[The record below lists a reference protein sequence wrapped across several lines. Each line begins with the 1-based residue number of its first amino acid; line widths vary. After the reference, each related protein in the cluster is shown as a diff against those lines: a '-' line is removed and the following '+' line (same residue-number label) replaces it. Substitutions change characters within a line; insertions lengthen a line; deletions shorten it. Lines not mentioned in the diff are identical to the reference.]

1 MALGCNSLHSLQR
14 NLFTPF
20 PQLWILVS
28 SLNPSGCLF
37 VCVSCMLGLTQKH
50 KCHKAT
56 LLCNKSLV
64 TCARVF
70 SFFFFPPSLPR
81 SGSHGCF
88 SLLSVISFELWKQTW
103 TPPPPPPF
111 TPQLTGTQEERKQ
124 SGIKAKSTKTT
135 VLLFLIP
142 IQ

>member
-20 PQLWILVS
+20 LQLWSLVS

-56 LLCNKSLV
+56 LLCNKSLI
-64 TCARVF
+64 TCTSVF
-70 SFFFFPPSLPR
+70 LFFLSLPCF
-81 SGSHGCF
+81 GSHGCF
-88 SLLSVISFELWKQTW
+88 SLFSVISFELWKQIW
-103 TPPPPPPF
+103 TPLHPAANRN
-111 TPQLTGTQEERKQ
+111 TGRKKQ
-124 SGIKAKSTKTT
+124 SGIKATSTKTT
-135 VLLFLIP
+135 VLLFLKKYIL